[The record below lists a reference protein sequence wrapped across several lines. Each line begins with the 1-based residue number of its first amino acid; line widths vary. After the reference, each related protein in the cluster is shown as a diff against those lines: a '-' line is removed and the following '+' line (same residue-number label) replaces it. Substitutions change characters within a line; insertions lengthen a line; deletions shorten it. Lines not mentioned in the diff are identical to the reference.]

1 MENNYI
7 FKSNGFYLGF
17 IKNDFLYSRDGIYL
31 GWIEKDFVWD
41 QNGQFRGLLIEKEGH
56 KYILTK
62 RFTMLPA
69 ARQPRVSTAH
79 VAPPPPLANIA
90 PISLPVDLQDGF

>member
-17 IKNDFLYSRDGIYL
+17 IKHDYLYNRDGIYL

-41 QNGQFRGLLIEKEGH
+41 KNGQFRGVLVDVSGH
-56 KYILTK
+56 KYVLVK
-62 RFTMLPA
+62 RFTLLPA
-69 ARQPRVSTAH
+69 ARSPRAS
-79 VAPPPPLANIA
+79 VAPVIPPQPPANIA
-90 PISLPVDLQDGF
+90 PISLSVDLQDAF